1 MKKIAGYSLSLVLLL
16 GVLVSCNKADDMP
29 PADETTAAAAAD
41 QQQEQN
47 LISGVVVNVVDGDTI
62 DVRMKSVKQERVRFI
77 LVDTPETV
85 HPKKGEEPFGREA
98 SDFTK
103 KTLSGQ
109 KVDLKLG
116 VQERDKYG
124 RLLAYV
130 YLKDGAMINELLLQ
144 KGLARVA
151 VFPPNTEF
159 VDQFRKIEAQAQEEH
174 KGIWSQ

>member
-16 GVLVSCNKADDMP
+16 GVLVSCNKTDDTP
-29 PADETTAAAAAD
+29 PADETTAAAATD
-41 QQQEQN
+41 QQQN

-62 DVRMKSVKQERVRFI
+62 DVRMKSGKQERVRFI

-159 VDQFRKIEAQAQEEH
+159 VDQFRKIEAQAQEEY

>member
-1 MKKIAGYSLSLVLLL
+1 MKKIAGYGLSLVLLL
-16 GVLVSCNKADDMP
+16 GVLVSCNKAADTP
-29 PADETTAAAAAD
+29 PAGETTADD
-41 QQQEQN
+41 QQQS
-47 LISGVVVNVVDGDTI
+47 LISAEVVNVVDGDTI
-62 DVRMKSVKQERVRFI
+62 DVRLKSGKQERVRFI

-130 YLKDGAMINELLLQ
+130 YLKDGTMINELLLQ

-159 VDQFRKIEAQAQEEH
+159 VDQFRDIEAQAKKEY

>member
-1 MKKIAGYSLSLVLLL
+1 MKKIAGYGLSLVLLL
-16 GVLVSCNKADDMP
+16 GVLVSCNKAADTP
-29 PADETTAAAAAD
+29 PAAETTADD
-41 QQQEQN
+41 QQQS
-47 LISGVVVNVVDGDTI
+47 LISAEVVNVVDGDTI
-62 DVRMKSVKQERVRFI
+62 DVRLKSGKQERVRFI

-130 YLKDGAMINELLLQ
+130 YLKDGTMINELLLQ

-159 VDQFRKIEAQAQEEH
+159 VDQFRDIEVQAKKEY

>member
-1 MKKIAGYSLSLVLLL
+1 MKKIAVYALLL
-16 GVLVSCNKADDMP
+16 TLLLSVLVSCNKAEDT
-29 PADETTAAAAAD
+29 PADVTMASD
-41 QQQEQN
+41 QQPQRLVSAE
-47 LISGVVVNVVDGDTI
+47 VVNVVDGDTI
-62 DVRMKSVKQERVRFI
+62 DVRLKNGKQERVRFI

-103 KTLSGQ
+103 RMLCDQ
-109 KVDLKLG
+109 EVNLKFG
-116 VQERDKYG
+116 IQERDKYG

-130 YLKDGAMINELLLQ
+130 YLKDGTMINELLLE

-159 VDQFRKIEAQAQEEH
+159 VDEFHDIESQAKKEN
-174 KGIWSQ
+174 KGIWNQ

>member
-1 MKKIAGYSLSLVLLL
+1 MKKIAGYGLSLVLLL
-16 GVLVSCNKADDMP
+16 GILVSCNKAADTP
-29 PADETTAAAAAD
+29 PADETTAAD
-41 QQQEQN
+41 QQQS
-47 LISGVVVNVVDGDTI
+47 LISAEVVNVVDGDTI
-62 DVRMKSVKQERVRFI
+62 DVRMKSGKQERVRFI

-130 YLKDGAMINELLLQ
+130 YLKDGTMINELLLQ
-144 KGLARVA
+144 KGLARVD

-159 VDQFRKIEAQAQEEH
+159 VDQFRDIEAQVKKEH

>member
-1 MKKIAGYSLSLVLLL
+1 MKKIAGYSLSLVLLM
-16 GVLVSCNKADDMP
+16 VLVSCNKAEDTS
-29 PADETTAAAAAD
+29 PADKTKAAAAAD

-47 LISGVVVNVVDGDTI
+47 LISAVVVNVVDGDTI
-62 DVRMKSVKQERVRFI
+62 DVRMKSGKQERVRFI

-130 YLKDGAMINELLLQ
+130 YLKDGTMINELLLQ

-159 VDQFRKIEAQAQEEH
+159 VDQFRDIEAQAQKEH

>member
-16 GVLVSCNKADDMP
+16 GVLVSCNKAD
-29 PADETTAAAAAD
+29 ETTAATAAD

-62 DVRMKSVKQERVRFI
+62 VVRMKNGKQERVRFI

-159 VDQFRKIEAQAQEEH
+159 VDQFRDIEAQAQKEH

>member
-1 MKKIAGYSLSLVLLL
+1 MKKIAGYGLSLVLLL
-16 GVLVSCNKADDMP
+16 GVLVSCNKAADTP
-29 PADETTAAAAAD
+29 PADETTAAD

-47 LISGVVVNVVDGDTI
+47 LISAEVVNVVDGDTI
-62 DVRMKSVKQERVRFI
+62 DVRLKSGKQERVRFI

-103 KTLSGQ
+103 KTLNGQ

-130 YLKDGAMINELLLQ
+130 YLKDGTMINELLLQ

-159 VDQFRKIEAQAQEEH
+159 VDQFRDIEAQAKKEH

>member
-16 GVLVSCNKADDMP
+16 GVLVSCNKAADTP
-29 PADETTAAAAAD
+29 PTDVTTVAE
-41 QQQEQN
+41 QQQEQR
-47 LISGVVVNVVDGDTI
+47 LISAEVVNVVDGDTI
-62 DVRMKSVKQERVRFI
+62 DIRMKSGKKERVRFI

-85 HPKKGEEPFGREA
+85 HPKKGEEPFGCEV
-98 SDFTK
+98 SNFTK

-109 KVDLKLG
+109 KVDLRLG
-116 VQERDKYG
+116 VQERDRYG

-130 YLKDGAMINELLLQ
+130 YLKDGTMINELLLQ

-159 VDQFRKIEAQAQEEH
+159 IDQFRDIENKAKKEH